1 MIGLN
6 GKTDSKAA
14 INVIVRQFD
23 CDTSPDMHVSHMT
36 RLDEVAMLQGLFCG
50 LFNKDSYRL

>member
-6 GKTDSKAA
+6 GKTDSKAV

-50 LFNKDSYRL
+50 LFYKDSN